1 MRILHA
7 IFFVAIALTATGC
20 ATGGGETLKVKT
32 KHVLGVQSM
41 PNEVNALLQDL
52 GYQWIPVLDRDTG
65 QEVKTV
71 IQGGDYRMAF
81 VYAETGQVR
90 IDTRIREADGHT
102 RLHFY
107 EPDGNGLSPSSMALL
122 ERLKQR
128 LVLEFGQASVSY

>member
-1 MRILHA
+1 MRMLHSM
-7 IFFVAIALTATGC
+7 FLVGFALTLAGC

-71 IQGGDYRMAF
+71 ILES
-81 VYAETGQVR
+81 AEFS
-90 IDTRIREADGHT
+90 D
-102 RLHFY
+102 
-107 EPDGNGLSPSSMALL
+107 
-122 ERLKQR
+122 
-128 LVLEFGQASVSY
+128 